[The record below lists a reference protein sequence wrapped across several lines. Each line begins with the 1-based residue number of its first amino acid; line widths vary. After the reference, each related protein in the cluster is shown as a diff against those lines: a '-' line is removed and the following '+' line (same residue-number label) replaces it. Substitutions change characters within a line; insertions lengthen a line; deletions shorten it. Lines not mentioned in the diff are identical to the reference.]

1 MNDRI
6 RVYIRFI
13 YIHDIRRAAVSNS
26 YGGLFTFSATT
37 GGLEFGSAVPET
49 PSDEGSICL
58 FFLARNTKKPIIP
71 ANAMTPSVTPTPIPA
86 AAPALR

>member
-49 PSDEGSICL
+49 PSDEGS
-58 FFLARNTKKPIIP
+58 TKKPIIP